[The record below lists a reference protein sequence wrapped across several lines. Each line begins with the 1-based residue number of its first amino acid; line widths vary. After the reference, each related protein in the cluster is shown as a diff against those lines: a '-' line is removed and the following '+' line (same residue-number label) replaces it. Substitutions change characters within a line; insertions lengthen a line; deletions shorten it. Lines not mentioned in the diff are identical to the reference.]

1 MKNNKLLIGL
11 VVVLVV
17 FPLFFLPSVFKSSEE
32 EQTYNDS
39 SREEVVP
46 TTEDETS
53 GELVE
58 DPNGEE
64 LGDEGE
70 VIEGDTEHP
79 ATGSEAGG
87 VASNGTGSTSNGAGT
102 TTGSGVGSGTVTI
115 DEEADLEFELIQKD
129 GVNFAF
135 EHVTKNVGDEA
146 VKLSFPT
153 EKELSWNLAII
164 ELYEDFNNQGGGKAK
179 DEVKK
184 GRTITLQPN
193 ETLVHNISI
202 SSELIPKGKYELTVQ
217 LAAENIAAPTLAIE
231 FENK

>member
-87 VASNGTGSTSNGAGT
+87 VASNSHLRESMKKACEDNNLKLYYPDPIYCTDNAAMIACAAYYDYLKGAR
-102 TTGSGVGSGTVTI
+102 SGL
-115 DEEADLEFELIQKD
+115 DLNAI
-129 GVNFAF
+129 
-135 EHVTKNVGDEA
+135 
-146 VKLSFPT
+146 P
-153 EKELSWNLAII
+153 NLR
-164 ELYEDFNNQGGGKAK
+164 LGQ
-179 DEVKK
+179 
-184 GRTITLQPN
+184 R
-193 ETLVHNISI
+193 
-202 SSELIPKGKYELTVQ
+202 
-217 LAAENIAAPTLAIE
+217 
-231 FENK
+231 